1 MTVAKDYY
9 YDVLLPEVARY
20 AVIRDMD
27 PEQLDEYGAA
37 IYATWYSID
46 PIGLGSRDKLCN
58 FEEEER
64 EPIVY
69 DRATELAAFGEPRIG
84 PSPMPTPAK
93 RKKKKHGVYFTA
105 HKHPDEPLIPSP
117 DDYIV
122 YRRLDSVYSRK
133 DGVVGPLGKAE
144 MIHFIIDRYSCRR
157 AMDPE
162 DD

>member
-9 YDVLLPEVARY
+9 HEILIPEVARY
-20 AVIRDMD
+20 AVVRDMD

-58 FEEEER
+58 FEEER

-69 DRATELAAFGEPRIG
+69 DRSTEREAFGEPRLG

-93 RKKKKHGVYFTA
+93 RKKKHGVYFTA

-122 YRRLDSVYSRK
+122 YARLRLVYSRT
-133 DGVVGPLGKAE
+133 DSAVGPLGKAD
-144 MIHFIIDRYSCRR
+144 MIHFIIDHYTCRR
-157 AMDPE
+157 ALDT
-162 DD
+162 DDD